1 MANANISPIQV
12 TNTFDEWRVATNN
25 LVQDR
30 NILRNA
36 TYVKDDADLQLANGA
51 LMLSRSTGGVLL
63 TISGTG
69 GALVGGTTT
78 TSDLI
83 VQDDASVAN
92 NLTVTGNVIAS
103 GNVSVSKNV
112 NVAMQLAVTGN
123 VSVNVDKFTIDSN
136 TGNVSVK
143 GDIILDGGDLVSTP
157 ANANVINTSSDTVN
171 FGGSASLVR
180 VGSTGG
186 TTLLRGKANVT
197 GAANLLLG
205 ANVTGELYVSGQSTV
220 AANAFFGANV
230 NVSGNVISTGPG
242 TSRFGNILVQNVA
255 TIDNAF
261 ITTLTITQPIQSLGT
276 GANSWSL
283 RMGSSSDSDGFFR
296 IQRSVASGNVDIF
309 WDEAD
314 DTWKF
319 VRNYPSHGNERAN
332 LSATLKSV
340 RDFVINTT
348 ALSTQTVDLSQS
360 NYFRYTLNS
369 NTTFLFANA
378 PVSGVGF
385 TATLLINQ
393 DGTGNRTVN
402 FANDVY
408 YANGTAPSPTTNANS
423 EDMWTFTTYDGGASF
438 IGALAIK
445 DSFVRR
451 IPDGVIEYLVV
462 AGGGGGGAADH
473 RWYHH
478 NGGGGGGGGG
488 VLSSPSM
495 NIVNAVTHTIT
506 VGGGGSG
513 AWDNNFFA
521 FGVPSTRYGFTN
533 APAEPRYIRAAN
545 GANSSITA
553 AGPFANLVSIGGG
566 AGGQN
571 RFHAAITPA
580 TSGLGVSGISGGS
593 GGGSGVI
600 GTDALFGPGPFE
612 FNLTVNL
619 PWYDGAGPGD
629 TITIPYTYT
638 TPGINRATIFAGNVT
653 SNGPSFNVT
662 AVKALDL
669 NYDAA
674 NNHFAF
680 NYATLP
686 VGPSFQGGA
695 SGTPGQGFAGGG
707 GGYLFT
713 DNAHSTRVNTLPGF
727 IGGGIASIVAPHPGV
742 GLTFTRSPLVISVDD
757 YNKSNYIQALIIGG
771 AGAGGGGGAGGI
783 GETPGEVKFGP
794 PYGGINYDLSFNLP
808 GGTVPL
814 INPIAG
820 TAPPILSGQQ
830 RGGNGGIGLTS
841 TISGSSV
848 IYAAGGGGYGY
859 AIGGKAGGNVS
870 ANGAGAGGFGG
881 QLTYGPTG
889 SFTQPHG
896 TPGYTGNSATNAAFS
911 TAVTNRGGGGGGSS
925 MAAGAGG
932 SGVVILRYPIRSLN
946 GKILYIP
953 ASSNTGSPTYTES
966 GGYRIYT
973 FTGSGSITWAV

>member
-1 MANANISPIQV
+1 MANANISSIQV
-12 TNTFDEWRVATNN
+12 TNTFDEWRVATND
-25 LVQDR
+25 LIQDR

-103 GNVSVSKNV
+103 GNVTVGKNV

-171 FGGSASLVR
+171 FGGSASLIR

-230 NVSGNVISTGPG
+230 NVSGNVIATGPG

-261 ITTLTITQPIQSLGT
+261 ITTLTLTLPIQSLGT

-283 RMGSSSDSDGFFR
+283 RMGSSSDGDGFFR

-309 WDEAD
+309 WDETD

-369 NTTFLFANA
+369 NTTFVFANA
-378 PVSGVGF
+378 PVSGVGI

-393 DGTGNRTVN
+393 DGTGSRTIA

-478 NGGGGGGGGG
+478 TGGGGGGGGG
-488 VLSSPSM
+488 VLTSPSM
-495 NIVNAVTHTIT
+495 NIVNAVTHTVT
-506 VGGGGSG
+506 VGAGGAG

-521 FGVPSTRYGFTN
+521 AGVPSTIYGFTS

-571 RFHAAITPA
+571 RFYGAFPSAP
-580 TSGLGVSGISGGS
+580 SGIGVSGITGGS
-593 GGGSGVI
+593 GGGGGIVD
-600 GTDALFGPGPFE
+600 TNALFGNAPAE

-619 PWYDGAGPGD
+619 PWYNGAGPGD
-629 TITIPYTYT
+629 AITIPYTYT
-638 TPGINRATIFAGNVT
+638 TPGINRATIFGGNTT
-653 SNGPSFNVT
+653 SSGPSYSINANLSVT
-662 AVKALDL
+662 F

-674 NNHFAF
+674 NDHFAF
-680 NYATLP
+680 NYGS
-686 VGPSFQGGA
+686 VVGFGPSWQGGG
-695 SGTPGQGFAGGG
+695 SGTPGQGFAGGS
-707 GGYLFT
+707 GGYLYT
-713 DNAHSTRVNTLPGF
+713 DNAHSTRVNAMPGF
-727 IGGGIASIVAPHPGV
+727 IGGGRGGQPASPS
-742 GLTFTRSPLVISVDD
+742 FTRSPLVISVDD
-757 YNKSNYIQALIIGG
+757 YNKSYYIQALIIGG
-771 AGAGGGGGAGGI
+771 SGAGGGGGGGGI
-783 GETPGEVKFGP
+783 GETPGEVKIGP
-794 PYGGINYDLSFNLP
+794 PYGGINYDLSFLLND
-808 GGTVPL
+808 GTVPL

-830 RGGNGGIGLTS
+830 RGGNGGIGVTS

-889 SFTQPHG
+889 SFTQHHG
-896 TPGYTGNSATNAAFS
+896 TPGYTGNTATNAAFS